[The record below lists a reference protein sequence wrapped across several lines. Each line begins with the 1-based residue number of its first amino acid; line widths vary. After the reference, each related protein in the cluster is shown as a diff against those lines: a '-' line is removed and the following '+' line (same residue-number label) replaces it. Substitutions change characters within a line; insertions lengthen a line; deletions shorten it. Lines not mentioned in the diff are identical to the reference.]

1 MWWPRVGKAS
11 ASATASLAGSVER
24 PSLSGGDIVDHAI
37 ATSTSTVTVTT
48 SNVTVTAT
56 ASSRRLAVVLAVRWL
71 RLRIHRRGSSWG
83 RAHRRSLAHP
93 ALDTAERGHRAEQ
106 QHVLL
111 LERRLGRRLQ
121 LRLAQLLRHRLRAR
135 RRLCQGVGGGG
146 WQCVGVSVRVVEGA
160 VLCALAAHRFLR
172 RDSLRLLRQALQ
184 LHESPAALTTSS
196 CGRGRRR
203 GQ

>member
-37 ATSTSTVTVTT
+37 ATSTSTVTT

-135 RRLCQGVGGGG
+135 G
-146 WQCVGVSVRVVEGA
+146 WQCVGVSVRVVEGV

-203 GQ
+203 AVNNS

>member
-11 ASATASLAGSVER
+11 ASASASASLAGSVER

-135 RRLCQGVGGGG
+135 G
-146 WQCVGVSVRVVEGA
+146 WQCVGVSVRVVEGV

-184 LHESPAALTTSS
+184 LHPP
-196 CGRGRRR
+196 RR
-203 GQ
+203 